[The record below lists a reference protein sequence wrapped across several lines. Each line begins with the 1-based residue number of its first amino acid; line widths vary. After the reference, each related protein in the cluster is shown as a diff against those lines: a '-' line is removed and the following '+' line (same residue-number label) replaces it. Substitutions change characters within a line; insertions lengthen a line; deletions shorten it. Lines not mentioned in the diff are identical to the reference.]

1 MADNADTDDG
11 AGLSPESLARAEA
24 ALARLGGTY
33 LDWVAVDL
41 ATARACLDSG
51 DLSRLY
57 TIVHDIK
64 GQAGTFGYP
73 LVSTIATRLC
83 QMLHAPSPPRTGIS
97 RLLEAMQTVITN
109 RLEGDGGGQ
118 GRELLARLD

>member
-1 MADNADTDDG
+1 MPDNADTDDG
-11 AGLSPESLARAEA
+11 VGLSPESLARAEA
-24 ALARLGGTY
+24 ALARLSSDY
-33 LDWVAVDL
+33 LDWVAADL

-73 LVSTIATRLC
+73 LVSTIGARLC
-83 QMLHAPSPPRTGIS
+83 QMLHAPSPPRTGLS
-97 RLLEAMQTVITN
+97 RLLQAMQTVIAD
-109 RLEGDGGGQ
+109 RLEGDGGAQ